1 MFQRHERRHKKKPD
15 ALRILDAHRN
25 VVQKY
30 KNKDDEH
37 LGGSGSENAQLPTL
51 RADHETY
58 PPYIGPP
65 SVPVKTKSA
74 PSSIE
79 ASESFQEPVY
89 DDGAPRVH
97 RSGSDI
103 SKLLTSSTSALL
115 AQRINPI
122 LEAYQADLPARV
134 TEAFEKMFYRKLQ
147 ACSEDEYCADS
158 DEETGTYASHQLRAL
173 SASTGSSPLPSTP
186 ESVCY
191 RQYAS
196 SRSKSSGV
204 GSRASATENRGLAS
218 KSESNGKKCGDS
230 GSSSSDNRGDQDDE
244 QGNGRSEERRS
255 DDPLPDI
262 RFACPFEKHH
272 PGSQKAAPCIYPGF
286 KTTSRVK

>member
-1 MFQRHERRHKKKPD
+1 MFQRHERRHKKEPD

-37 LGGSGSENAQLPTL
+37 LDGSGSENAQLPTL

-186 ESVCY
+186 ESEANAN
-191 RQYAS
+191 QNYAS
-196 SRSKSSGV
+196 ADQTKKLKSKKRPHDVTTGEDMWVHIYRMLYPHAKTIPSPYCKV
-204 GSRASATENRGLAS
+204 YTEIPAELLDLVS
-218 KSESNGKKCGDS
+218 
-230 GSSSSDNRGDQDDE
+230 
-244 QGNGRSEERRS
+244 
-255 DDPLPDI
+255 
-262 RFACPFEKHH
+262 
-272 PGSQKAAPCIYPGF
+272 
-286 KTTSRVK
+286 

>member
-1 MFQRHERRHKKKPD
+1 MFQRHERRHKKEPD

-37 LGGSGSENAQLPTL
+37 LDGSGSENAQLPTL

-103 SKLLTSSTSALL
+103 SKLLTFSTSALL

-186 ESVCY
+186 ES
-191 RQYAS
+191 
-196 SRSKSSGV
+196 
-204 GSRASATENRGLAS
+204 
-218 KSESNGKKCGDS
+218 
-230 GSSSSDNRGDQDDE
+230 
-244 QGNGRSEERRS
+244 RRS
-255 DDPLPDI
+255 LSRTEKSVEIRAPLPRIIGETRMMNREMVDQKNGVLMILCQTYDSHVHSRNTI
-262 RFACPFEKHH
+262 R
-272 PGSQKAAPCIYPGF
+272 AAKKPLLAFIPAL
-286 KTTSRVK
+286 RPLRE